1 MLMLVGGGC
10 ASNIPQSCA
19 LLKEEDDFPFRRKNR
34 RPGVRLVATE
44 APGYGQVGIRAT
56 PTQKVAQLWC
66 FCTNACS
73 VGNKQEEM
81 EATVRSESYDIVTII
96 KMW

>member
-10 ASNIPQSCA
+10 ASNTPQSCA

-56 PTQKVAQLWC
+56 PTQKVAQLRC
-66 FCTNACS
+66 SYTNAHS
-73 VGNKQEEM
+73 MGKKEEEL
-81 EATVRSESYDIVTII
+81 EAIVRLESYDIVTII